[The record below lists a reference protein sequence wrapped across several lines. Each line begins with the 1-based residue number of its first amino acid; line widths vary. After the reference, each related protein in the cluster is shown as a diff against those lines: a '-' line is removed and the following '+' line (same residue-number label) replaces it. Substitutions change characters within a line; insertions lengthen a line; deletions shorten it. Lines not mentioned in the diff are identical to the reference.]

1 MTWRVIARR
10 DWRLV
15 RDARLTKAALVGL
28 IGVVSTAAYVYPV
41 VGTPP
46 ITTSRFGGFVGEWVG
61 SLLAPI
67 GVLFGYG
74 AIAREHE
81 SGALRLALLMPHD
94 RSTLVLGRFVGRAG
108 VLSAATV
115 VGMAIAGV
123 LVVYPYGTLQPL
135 RFLAFVLLT
144 VDAGETFGFLGPN
157 GAGKSTFIDIL
168 LGFVAPSDGTLSVF
182 GHDCRDEG
190 VAVRERVGVLPEG
203 YAPFDGLSGRQHVEY
218 AIRSKGVDED
228 PADVLSRVGLR
239 DDAARPAA
247 DYSKG
252 MCQRLALAMA
262 LVGEPDLLVLDEP
275 TTGLDPNGAA
285 EMRTILR
292 EEADRGAT
300 IFFSSHVLEQV
311 AAVCDRVGILQ
322 NGRLI
327 ATDTIAGLREAIG
340 GGTKLVITPDRVDDG
355 TLAAVGRVE
364 GVETAV
370 ERDGTI
376 EATCTNDAKMDAL
389 VELHDAGVE
398 VVNFRTEEASLE
410 DMFVEFTGGERA

>member
-1 MTWRVIARR
+1 
-10 DWRLV
+10 
-15 RDARLTKAALVGL
+15 
-28 IGVVSTAAYVYPV
+28 
-41 VGTPP
+41 
-46 ITTSRFGGFVGEWVG
+46 
-61 SLLAPI
+61 
-67 GVLFGYG
+67 
-74 AIAREHE
+74 
-81 SGALRLALLMPHD
+81 
-94 RSTLVLGRFVGRAG
+94 
-108 VLSAATV
+108 
-115 VGMAIAGV
+115 
-123 LVVYPYGTLQPL
+123 
-135 RFLAFVLLT
+135 
-144 VDAGETFGFLGPN
+144 
-157 GAGKSTFIDIL
+157 
-168 LGFVAPSDGTLSVF
+168 
-182 GHDCRDEG
+182 
-190 VAVRERVGVLPEG
+190 
-203 YAPFDGLSGRQHVEY
+203 
-218 AIRSKGVDED
+218 
-228 PADVLSRVGLR
+228 
-239 DDAARPAA
+239 
-247 DYSKG
+247 
-252 MCQRLALAMA
+252 MA

-311 AAVCDRVGILQ
+311 EAVCDRVGILQ